1 MKKSGDA
8 SPCRYDLT
16 LSSVRIFCGNLQGF
30 NRNLI
35 TLLTKEWKIPP
46 FSVNK
51 EIWAYQFSFSIKSS
65 ALRLT
70 KAPARVNIIMNYYK

>member
-1 MKKSGDA
+1 MKKSGNA

-16 LSSVRIFCGNLQGF
+16 FSSVRIFCGNLQGF

-35 TLLTKEWKIPP
+35 KLLTKEWKISP

-51 EIWAYQFSFSIKSS
+51 EIWAYQFSFSIKST

-70 KAPARVNIIMNYYK
+70 KAPARVNIIMKYYK

>member
-1 MKKSGDA
+1 MKKSGNA
-8 SPCRYDLT
+8 SPYRYD
-16 LSSVRIFCGNLQGF
+16 LSSVRIFCGSLQGF

-35 TLLTKEWKIPP
+35 KLLTKEWKISP

-51 EIWAYQFSFSIKSS
+51 EIWVYQFSFSIKST

-70 KAPARVNIIMNYYK
+70 KVPARVNIIMKYYKQG